1 MHFEVCPN
9 LDYGI
14 CVLPSF
20 FFLPSSHRVVFED
33 GTAEAFD
40 GVVLATGYEMFSGH
54 RHFLDE
60 SSLDAV
66 GTGKEVSL
74 FLSLYFSVCFR

>member
-1 MHFEVCPN
+1 M
-9 LDYGI
+9 Y
-14 CVLPSF
+14 PSF
-20 FFLPSSHRVVFED
+20 FFLPSLILLPSSHRVVFED
-33 GTAEAFD
+33 GTAEEFD

-60 SSLDAV
+60 SSLAAV

-74 FLSLYFSVCFR
+74 FQSISVCFR